1 MDNNLLSGLGSM
13 GLGDLEGLELY
24 DTPEKSAR
32 GQEGNGNAG
41 KSAEIREEDMVFD
54 KSYTCPVCDKDF
66 KAKMVRAGRARALGS
81 DMDLRPRH
89 ENIDVLK
96 YDIIACPYC
105 GYAGMGKNFPYL
117 TPSQKKA
124 IRENIGSSFKPR
136 KIDPDKGTYTY
147 AEALERHK
155 LALVNAIVKHGKSS
169 EKAYICLKTG
179 WLLRGETES
188 LDVKAPDYQQKKR
201 EGESAENQFLRN
213 AYDGFIKARASESFP
228 ICGMD
233 EMTID
238 YLLSALAIRFE
249 EYDTAA
255 KLISAIIVSRTAN
268 TRMKNRAH
276 DLKEVLVEKLKE
288 RKANE

>member
-1 MDNNLLSGLGSM
+1 MDNNLLSGLESM
-13 GLGDLEGLELY
+13 GLGNLEGLELY
-24 DTPEKSAR
+24 DTPKKSVR
-32 GQEGNGNAG
+32 GREENSA
-41 KSAEIREEDMVFD
+41 KSVEVREEDMVFD
-54 KSYTCPVCDKDF
+54 KSYVCPVCDKDF
-66 KAKMVRAGRARALGS
+66 KSKMVRAGRAKALGS
-81 DMDLRPRH
+81 DMDLRPRF

-117 TPSQKKA
+117 TATQKKA

-136 KIDPDKGTYTY
+136 RIDPAKGTYTY
-147 AEALERHK
+147 TEALERHK
-155 LALVNAIVKHGKSS
+155 LALVNAIVKHGKAS

-179 WLLRGETES
+179 WLLRGETEA
-188 LDVKAPDYQQKKR
+188 LDPKAADYPQKKH

-213 AYDGFIKARASESFP
+213 AYDGFIKARESENFP

-233 EMTID
+233 EMTVD

-255 KLISAIIVSRTAN
+255 KLIAAIITSRTAN
-268 TRMKNRAH
+268 SRMKDRAH
-276 DLKEVLVEKLKE
+276 DLKEVLMEKLKE
-288 RKANE
+288 KKANE